1 MEDKDTTQ
9 ETLLSP
15 SRRSMLKK
23 SALATVGTGILGSS
37 MGSAAAQEGGNGGG
51 QNGDGDND
59 PFDEDLFVANES
71 MKGLIFKDQ
80 WEPNN
85 LFTIASPVLEFNPD
99 VPEVNDNI
107 WSGYNSRMIR
117 ILGTNETV
125 LFFPANDAALGPY
138 DDNFGYVVDDDFVN
152 DNNELVV
159 DGAPLG
165 DEGGVDDQELQQ
177 LRPTV
182 YAWNRE
188 QNLFGDAD
196 NLLTVEFS
204 PIPDDQEQAVWD
216 EFGDDFGFG
225 STSATTTGTTTSN
238 SN

>member
-1 MEDKDTTQ
+1 MTEKESPLDLSSGDT
-9 ETLLSP
+9 
-15 SRRSMLKK
+15 SRRSVLKK
-23 SALATVGTGILGSS
+23 SALAVAGTGILGSS
-37 MGSAAAQEGGNGGG
+37 MGSAAAQEGGNGG
-51 QNGDGDND
+51 QNGGNDGD

-71 MKGLIFKDQ
+71 MKGLIFRDQ

-85 LFTIASPVLEFNPD
+85 LFTISSPIIDVAPD
-99 VPEVNDNI
+99 VPEVEDNV

-117 ILGTNETV
+117 ILGTNENV

-138 DDNFGYVVDDDFVN
+138 DDNFGYVVDDDFLN
-152 DNNELVV
+152 DNNEIVV

-165 DEGGVDDQELQQ
+165 DEGGADDQELQQ

-188 QNLFGDAD
+188 QNLFGDSD

-204 PIPDDQEQAVWD
+204 PIPDDQEEAVWN
-216 EFGDDFGFG
+216 EFGDDFGF
-225 STSATTTGTTTSN
+225 TDASATTTTQQN
-238 SN
+238 